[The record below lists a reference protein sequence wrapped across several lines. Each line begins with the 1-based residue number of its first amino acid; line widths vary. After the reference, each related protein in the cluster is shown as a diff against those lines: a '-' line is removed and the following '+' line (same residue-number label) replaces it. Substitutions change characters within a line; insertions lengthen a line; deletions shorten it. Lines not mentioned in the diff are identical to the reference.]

1 MACYSNTSQVLER
14 STLAKLPWLSLW
26 IACWWTWT
34 MVFWQDYQALFEKPL
49 TSLTIGSCPGSLR
62 LINYK
67 RHRYSSSS
75 PILKGDYRKSALMVC
90 YPAPF
95 PNIRGST
102 RLNFWVRSWSSFSL
116 NRNLHIPHNAPY
128 LSPKILHKLCFSFL
142 LAITAVPKEIE
153 NNAYAKFWG
162 VNQVHFGRCA
172 SDVWSTIKCT
182 QHELVH
188 PIYADNTTQV
198 VAGHNVMDEDLRSI
212 NKWAAKTEWHW
223 MLRRLR
229 VYDMPQA

>member
-1 MACYSNTSQVLER
+1 
-14 STLAKLPWLSLW
+14 
-26 IACWWTWT
+26 

-49 TSLTIGSCPGSLR
+49 TSLTIGSCSGSLR

-67 RHRYSSSS
+67 RHRYSGSS
-75 PILKGDYRKSALMVC
+75 PILKGDYRKSVLMVC

-116 NRNLHIPHNAPY
+116 NRNLHIPIMHPICPPRFCETFVFHFSWR
-128 LSPKILHKLCFSFL
+128 LQPSQEKLKTMLVQNFG
-142 LAITAVPKEIE
+142 
-153 NNAYAKFWG
+153 G

-172 SDVWSTIKCT
+172 SDIWSTIKCT

-212 NKWAAKTEWHW
+212 NKWAANNRMALNAEKTKSIWYAASLNIH
-223 MLRRLR
+223 RLPR
-229 VYDMPQA
+229 TKGL

>member
-1 MACYSNTSQVLER
+1 
-14 STLAKLPWLSLW
+14 
-26 IACWWTWT
+26 

-49 TSLTIGSCPGSLR
+49 TSLTIVSCSGSLR
-62 LINYK
+62 LINCK

-182 QHELVH
+182 QHKLVH
-188 PIYADNTTQV
+188 PIYANNTTQV

-212 NKWAAKTEWHW
+212 NKWAANNRMALNAEKTKSIWYAAS
-223 MLRRLR
+223 LNIDRLPR
-229 VYDMPQA
+229 TKGF

>member
-1 MACYSNTSQVLER
+1 
-14 STLAKLPWLSLW
+14 
-26 IACWWTWT
+26 

-49 TSLTIGSCPGSLR
+49 TSLTIGSCSGSLR

-172 SDVWSTIKCT
+172 RVMFYNA
-182 QHELVH
+182 LVQ
-188 PIYADNTTQV
+188 A
-198 VAGHNVMDEDLRSI
+198 VMDYGACVRG
-212 NKWAAKTEWHW
+212 W
-223 MLRRLR
+223 
-229 VYDMPQA
+229 

>member
-1 MACYSNTSQVLER
+1 MIDLVDSLLMNMDNGLLTGLS
-14 STLAKLPWLSLW
+14 ST
-26 IACWWTWT
+26 
-34 MVFWQDYQALFEKPL
+34 FWKAFDFIDHC
-49 TSLTIGSCPGSLR
+49 IGSCSGSLR

-116 NRNLHIPHNAPY
+116 NCNLHIPHNAPY

-172 SDVWSTIKCT
+172 RVMFYNA
-182 QHELVH
+182 LV
-188 PIYADNTTQV
+188 
-198 VAGHNVMDEDLRSI
+198 LC
-212 NKWAAKTEWHW
+212 
-223 MLRRLR
+223 RL
-229 VYDMPQA
+229 